1 MLYLITIN
9 TYDIQK
15 YIPNVLLKDKGGQ
28 SVVAIIGQ
36 GKGNQRKSRRIGN
49 KEFCE
54 ITSEA

>member
-15 YIPNVLLKDKGGQ
+15 HIPNVLLKDKGGQ

-36 GKGNQRKSRRIGN
+36 GKGSQRKSRRIVN
-49 KEFCE
+49 KSFVR
-54 ITSEA
+54 